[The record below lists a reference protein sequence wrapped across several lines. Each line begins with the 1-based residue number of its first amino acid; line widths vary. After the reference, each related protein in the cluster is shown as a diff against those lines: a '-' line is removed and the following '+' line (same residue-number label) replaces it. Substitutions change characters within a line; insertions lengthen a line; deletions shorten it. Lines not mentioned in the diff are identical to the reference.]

1 METVKQNHE
10 KFGILIPGAAHA
22 IIGKSDEEEKRKGR
36 AGDSV

>member
-22 IIGKSDEEEKRKGR
+22 IIRKYDRIGNEKK
-36 AGDSV
+36 AEASV

>member
-22 IIGKSDEEEKRKGR
+22 IIRKYDRIVNAKKAR
-36 AGDSV
+36 ASV